1 MIGQLVVNL
10 PVLLIILSTAGIGV
24 ARTYRLASV
33 LAWFPD
39 WGFIF
44 GALLSIMVGALL
56 VWPKGSPFEKT
67 EFHLKD

>member
-1 MIGQLVVNL
+1 M
-10 PVLLIILSTAGIGV
+10 A
-24 ARTYRLASV
+24 LAYHLDSV

-56 VWPKGSPFEKT
+56 VWPKDSPFEKT